1 MNETPEN
8 LARQVRANADQ
19 IAALQ
24 MALQDFAFLMMMAAN
39 VPDDRQLK
47 IADRLRAMPPTL
59 SDDAENAARAQI
71 AFEIRNLWA
80 DTIERLILK

>member
-1 MNETPEN
+1 MPDMPEK
-8 LARQVRANADQ
+8 LPRQVQVNSDQ
-19 IAALQ
+19 IAGLHI
-24 MALQDFAFLMMMAAN
+24 ALQDFAFLMMMAAN

-47 IADRLRAMPPTL
+47 IADRLRAMPPTP
-59 SDDAENAARAQI
+59 SNDAESAARSEI